1 MNYRMREECA
11 RSFARLFDR
20 LLFVRT
26 MQMIQLPPFRALN
39 SKAKWFAAFLC
50 CLGSKE
56 RKLKVII
63 DLPPCAQKHC
73 SMRSYFTRNGSRT
86 NTQCNCHDRYHG
98 NVAWFVRIQNGW
110 KRNIEQVFRK
120 HSTNRKFIQI
130 MIERMLYALCV
141 VIYAGCAMGARVYNA
156 SHLSISHVRFSV
168 ARSRFPRSLS
178 RCIFSLEILDSFRFS
193 FFVLNLWIISKLRS
207 AMNVTIETNVGF
219 LYAK

>member
-130 MIERMLYALCV
+130 MIERMLY
-141 VIYAGCAMGARVYNA
+141 
-156 SHLSISHVRFSV
+156 VRWYMLAVLWVRACSTLH
-168 ARSRFPRSLS
+168 ASLS
-178 RCIFSLEILDSFRFS
+178 HTSASLLLGLVSRGLFLVVFSLWKFWTVFVSRFS
-193 FFVLNLWIISKLRS
+193 F
-207 AMNVTIETNVGF
+207 
-219 LYAK
+219 